1 MPFASLMRDTVTV
14 VKRVGGSKFE
24 GIKASVQSD
33 QITILQSE
41 PLIEL
46 MDIIVR
52 KMSNG
57 GEETFE
63 VLDPGFHEG
72 LGSIPAGYR
81 IRVRKL
87 GLPESQGIA
96 QSIIYNV
103 TGHNSRIN
111 NHSVDNST
119 NIVQDSNSEV
129 ARLLVELRNA
139 ISTAALSPK
148 DHVEALEIIDG
159 VQEQFA
165 AEKPKRSIVKAM
177 LKALP
182 DVATIATTVDALI
195 SLAN

>member
-1 MPFASLMRDTVTV
+1 MPFAALMRDTVTV
-14 VKRVGGSKFE
+14 VKRGGGKKFE

-33 QITILQSE
+33 QISILQTE
-41 PLIEL
+41 PLIEPL
-46 MDIIVR
+46 DIIVR

-81 IRVRKL
+81 MKVRKL
-87 GLPESQGIA
+87 GLPESQGIV

-103 TGHNSRIN
+103 NGHNSRIN

-119 NIVQDSNSEV
+119 NIFQDSNNEA
-129 ARLLVELRNA
+129 ARLLGELREA
-139 ISTAALSPK
+139 ISTVALSPK
-148 DHVEALEIIDG
+148 DHAEAIEIIDG

-165 AEKPKRSIVKAM
+165 TEKPKRSIVKAM
-177 LKALP
+177 LSALP
-182 DVATIATTVDALI
+182 NVAAIASTVDTLI